1 MGNSTLKK
9 KKSKNIIEKNI
20 SKVEAIKNSSPVCY
34 ANDDEVQ
41 SEYKLSIDKDDPQKG
56 K

>member
-9 KKSKNIIEKNI
+9 KKSKNVIEKNI

-34 ANDDEVQ
+34 TNDDEVQ
-41 SEYKLSIDKDDPQKG
+41 SEYKIEEEKKSK
-56 K
+56 